1 LVANDKKNSMEAN
14 RVPKNSAKISEELFG
29 SVQNQMNI

>member
-1 LVANDKKNSMEAN
+1 MEAN

-29 SVQNQMNI
+29 SSTKPDEYLS